1 MLLEDDVT
9 NYFSTNDSCVDAVF
23 CCLLLLTARRSAKGR
38 SPHDNPI
45 QGQRSGGYN
54 S

>member
-9 NYFSTNDSCVDAVF
+9 NYFSTIKSCVDAVY
-23 CCLLLLTARRSAKGR
+23 CYLLLLIARRNAKYR

-45 QGQRSGGYN
+45 QGQRGGGC
-54 S
+54 SS